1 MFPMLGKGIG
11 FDQKV
16 LDVIYADYSA
26 NISGYTLAFGALNFG
41 TVAEKTVVTFDAFSV
56 EITEK
61 TIRIWRNRNE

>member
-1 MFPMLGKGIG
+1 
-11 FDQKV
+11 
-16 LDVIYADYSA
+16 VIYADYSA